1 MTYAE
6 RLHAQTRRE
15 IELLR
20 QEKKRLGTL
29 YRSITVTI
37 NGRKF
42 TVHNQAEADEVLE
55 AFSDW

>member
-15 IELLR
+15 IAALR
-20 QEKKRLGTL
+20 NIKSRIGYMIKSVT
-29 YRSITVTI
+29 ITV

-42 TVHNQAEADEVLE
+42 TVHNEAEADEVLE